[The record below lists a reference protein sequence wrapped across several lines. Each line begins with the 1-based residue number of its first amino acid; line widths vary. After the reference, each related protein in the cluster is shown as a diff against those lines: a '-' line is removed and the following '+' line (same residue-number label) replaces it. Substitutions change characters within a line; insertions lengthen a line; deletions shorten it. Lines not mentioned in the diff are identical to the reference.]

1 MAEYKRQGTNKYY
14 GAGSAGYVSSGS
26 SVDGLAKSLTN
37 AGYKIGKAEEL
48 RIDRKK
54 DTAIA
59 KIDEMYATG
68 KSFETI
74 QAEIIS
80 GKHPELTGKYIDA
93 TTNYHAGKVKAHEV
107 ITAIIQGKK
116 DNQYDIRDES
126 TNLDMFYKQYMPDT
140 KAMDSATL
148 LGFTTHFNKFKSK
161 DAIADADA
169 RGEWNSEKKV
179 MEGTGLLSDIPIDTL
194 KKDLPDFLESLQIE
208 MPSRDGTMST
218 LLYTNAETLSVV
230 KRSAIDIISSA
241 KTEADLDRADILL
254 NTNLGYTKNGTAIG
268 TLLSRKSK
276 EVLAIREALEK
287 KRRALVINDRQEAS
301 YQEKENVKDLY
312 ASVFEKVQVES
323 STADM
328 KGADMPM
335 RDKNYSELMEIRD
348 EFEKL
353 GVPAFL
359 QNFDNMLDN
368 NRFIDT
374 DPAVYDQLVSDIFDG
389 IYENQEEIAD
399 AINQLNLDPKLLSST
414 LVLFDKWEK
423 DFNKNRGN
431 IHETNSIYKNGIGYI
446 EKAVKGNFTNQMGV
460 LKDNGN
466 QAIRNAHNY
475 MKREIFNFEN
485 NWDTSKNGTITD
497 PDRDAFLQKL
507 GDTVIKYYSTD
518 FGVNPVMKSM
528 PEYELEILEQER
540 ERLVKQKLYEET
552 GVTNLQ
558 TSLKDFLETNELEIA
573 ALRDKVASGFD
584 DGIFFS
590 DTDFFD
596 LDSTDKQQYIDKNI
610 VPEMK
615 KMFKGLPITQEAI
628 TAMEQQDFDAMKQ
641 NIAEALGG
649 LISIEQIDM
658 ALKSLVTNG
667 GN

>member
-26 SVDGLAKSLTN
+26 SVDGLAKSLTD
-37 AGYKIGKAEEL
+37 AGYKIGKANEL

-54 DTAIA
+54 DAAIA

-74 QAEIIS
+74 QAEIIK
-80 GKHPELTGKYIDA
+80 GDHPELTGKYIDA

-161 DAIADADA
+161 YAIADADA

-301 YQEKENVKDLY
+301 YQEKENDTN
-312 ASVFEKVQVES
+312 SES
-323 STADM
+323 
-328 KGADMPM
+328 
-335 RDKNYSELMEIRD
+335 
-348 EFEKL
+348 
-353 GVPAFL
+353 
-359 QNFDNMLDN
+359 
-368 NRFIDT
+368 
-374 DPAVYDQLVSDIFDG
+374 
-389 IYENQEEIAD
+389 D
-399 AINQLNLDPKLLSST
+399 AISN
-414 LVLFDKWEK
+414 
-423 DFNKNRGN
+423 
-431 IHETNSIYKNGIGYI
+431 
-446 EKAVKGNFTNQMGV
+446 
-460 LKDNGN
+460 
-466 QAIRNAHNY
+466 
-475 MKREIFNFEN
+475 
-485 NWDTSKNGTITD
+485 
-497 PDRDAFLQKL
+497 
-507 GDTVIKYYSTD
+507 
-518 FGVNPVMKSM
+518 
-528 PEYELEILEQER
+528 
-540 ERLVKQKLYEET
+540 
-552 GVTNLQ
+552 
-558 TSLKDFLETNELEIA
+558 
-573 ALRDKVASGFD
+573 D
-584 DGIFFS
+584 DGDDS
-590 DTDFFD
+590 DD
-596 LDSTDKQQYIDKNI
+596 
-610 VPEMK
+610 E
-615 KMFKGLPITQEAI
+615 
-628 TAMEQQDFDAMKQ
+628 
-641 NIAEALGG
+641 
-649 LISIEQIDM
+649 
-658 ALKSLVTNG
+658 
-667 GN
+667 

>member
-54 DTAIA
+54 DKAIA
-59 KIDEMYATG
+59 KIDEMVANG

-74 QAEIIS
+74 QAEIIK
-80 GKHPELTGKYIDA
+80 GDHPELTGKYIDA

-107 ITAIIQGKK
+107 ITAIVQGKK

-179 MEGTGLLSDIPIDTL
+179 MEGTSLLSDIPIDTL

-208 MPSRDGTMST
+208 MPSRDGTKST

-230 KRSAIDIISSA
+230 KRSAVDIISSA

-276 EVLAIREALEK
+276 EVLAIREALEN
-287 KRRALVINDRQEAS
+287 KRRALVINDRKEAT

-518 FGVNPVMKSM
+518 FGVSPVMKSM

-540 ERLVKQKLYEET
+540 ERLAKQKLYEET

-558 TSLKDFLETNELEIA
+558 TSVKDFLETNELEIA

-596 LDSTDKQQYIDKNI
+596 LDKTDKQQYIDKNI

-628 TAMEQQDFDAMKQ
+628 TAMEQQDFDSMKQ
-641 NIAEALGG
+641 NIAEGLGG

-658 ALKSLVTNG
+658 ALRSLVTNG